1 MSIEATLTPTDL
13 PSDLPRADL
22 PIEGMTCSAC
32 AIRLEKALSRA
43 AGISDAAV
51 NFAIERAA
59 ISFDPDQ
66 TSVGAIADVIGKAG
80 FSVPDESF
88 SFGVGGMTCSAC
100 SGRVEKSLRALPG
113 VLQADVN
120 VALERADV
128 TTIAG
133 TVQADELADAVRR
146 AGFEPHIAS
155 TSEEQAR
162 ADEEHRARDE
172 AQLRRERNI
181 LLVSAALS
189 APMVLHMVAKFLG
202 FEFTHLPFVEV
213 LLATPVQFIIGA
225 RFYKE

>member
-1 MSIEATLTPTDL
+1 MSTEAILPPTAL
-13 PSDLPRADL
+13 PADLPRADL

-43 AGISDAAV
+43 AGISNAAV

-162 ADEEHRARDE
+162 AENREVKVQRFPCRAVGADGP
-172 AQLRRERNI
+172 AHGGQVPWLRVHPPAVRRGTPRYTGAI
-181 LLVSAALS
+181 HYRRPLLQSGL
-189 APMVLHMVAKFLG
+189 
-202 FEFTHLPFVEV
+202 
-213 LLATPVQFIIGA
+213 
-225 RFYKE
+225 